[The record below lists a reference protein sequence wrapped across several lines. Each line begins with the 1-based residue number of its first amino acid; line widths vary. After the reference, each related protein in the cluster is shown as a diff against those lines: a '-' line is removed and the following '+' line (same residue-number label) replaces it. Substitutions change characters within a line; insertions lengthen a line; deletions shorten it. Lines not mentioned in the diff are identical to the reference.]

1 MKNNKN
7 VINKNRNKEYW
18 VFTVQLTTEV
28 QLAIVLSLLQ
38 WKYRKDKQGQFSHS
52 LNKNKRFKIKI

>member
-28 QLAIVLSLLQ
+28 QLTIVLSLLQ
-38 WKYRKDKQGQFSHS
+38 QKYRKDTQEQSSHS